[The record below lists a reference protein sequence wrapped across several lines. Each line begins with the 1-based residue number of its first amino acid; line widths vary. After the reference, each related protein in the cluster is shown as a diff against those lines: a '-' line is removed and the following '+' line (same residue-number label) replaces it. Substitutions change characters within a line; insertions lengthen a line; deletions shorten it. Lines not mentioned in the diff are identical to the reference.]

1 VPDPQD
7 NEGGTIL
14 GVAAR
19 LGGRLINALAP
30 QYLALILINAI
41 FLGLFV
47 WYIDARAQHARE
59 IMQQLLDA
67 CLQRR

>member
-7 NEGGTIL
+7 EGGGTIL
-14 GVAAR
+14 GVASR

-30 QYLALILINAI
+30 QYLALILINAA
-41 FLGLFV
+41 FMALFV
-47 WYIDARAQHARE
+47 WFIDTRADHTTAV
-59 IMQQLLDA
+59 MQQLLDS